1 MYYGIYCLTRPAI
14 SRSIT
19 EALAGIRGVLDLTR
33 AIYDTRVVFTA
44 AAYTEYRATAL
55 AALSQIIE
63 DRERLRSVMSSAD
76 YTPVVASG
84 VSSRRVSGSSLKLPV
99 GFYEINAISDV
110 SHLSLSPSPRVYAFQ
125 YNGTP
130 ITGSSVVRGPA
141 LESLHRF
148 SLSPEKSDYAEQGL
162 FVDWDAM
169 EIAVA
174 DEVACVNLDNTRA
187 TRLSGLMSTL
197 SGVPLAYWSI
207 AEIADAFAA
216 EVSVTHYEAT
226 LVLSS
231 GAILEGSVA
240 DGDLVTIDGG
250 KYVVEAGQLRTYS
263 ASKPA
268 SDLDGEYRA
277 AVTSTQMELSGEYTF
292 VEEDTSQHYEELLIE
307 ANGVKPG
314 DTVFSGLN
322 EVGVVSNG
330 GVQSIASVSE
340 SFTGGDVDV
349 YAETYTQ
356 LGNLIDALDGLITLD
371 LPTSL
376 SRRDEFISAA
386 AHCEDVISNLSSIG
400 LAVEEVS
407 CPDDVRRVWYTLRGV
422 HLRAGLDRAVDLLTR
437 ADLVAYESLSDS
449 DSSYSNLLADL
460 ADDLIVKVQ
469 Q

>member
-1 MYYGIYCLTRPAI
+1 MI
-14 SRSIT
+14 SRSIS
-19 EALAGIRGVLDLTR
+19 EALAGIRGILDLTR
-33 AIYDTRVVFTA
+33 AIYDTRVEFTA
-44 AAYTEYRATAL
+44 AAYTEYRAAAL
-55 AALSQIIE
+55 TALSQIIE
-63 DRERLRSVMSSAD
+63 DRERLKRVMSSAD
-76 YTPVVASG
+76 LTPIVASG
-84 VSSRRVSGSSLKLPV
+84 ASSRRVAGSSLKLPI
-99 GFYEINAISDV
+99 GFHEINAISDV

-125 YNGTP
+125 YNGSP

-141 LESLHRF
+141 LESSHRF
-148 SLSPEKSDYAEQGL
+148 SLKPEKSDYAEQGL

-187 TRLSGLMSTL
+187 ARLSGLLSTL
-197 SGVPLAYWSI
+197 SGVPLAYWST
-207 AEIADAFAA
+207 AEVADAFAA
-216 EVSVTHYEAT
+216 EISVTQYEAT

-250 KYVVEAGQLRTYS
+250 KYVAEAGELRTYV

-268 SDLDGEYRA
+268 SDLDGAYRA
-277 AVTSTQMELSGEYTF
+277 TATSTEMELSGEYTF
-292 VEEDTSQHYEELLIE
+292 IEEDTSQRYDDLLIE
-307 ANGVKPG
+307 VNGVKPG
-314 DTVFSGLN
+314 DAVFNGLT
-322 EVGVVSNG
+322 EVGVVANG
-330 GVQSIASVSE
+330 GVQSVASVSE
-340 SFTGGDVDV
+340 TFTGGDVDV

-356 LGNLIDALDGLITLD
+356 LSDLIGALDSLITLD

-376 SRRDEFISAA
+376 VRRDEFISAA
-386 AHCEDVISNLSSIG
+386 AHCEDVISNLSSVG
-400 LAVEEVS
+400 RAVEEVS
-407 CPDDVRRVWYTLRGV
+407 CPDDVRRVWYTLRGA

-437 ADLVAYESLSDS
+437 ADLATYKSLSDS